1 MFRVTSTVIKFT
13 QSRLVG
19 FALSITNLKKIKKK
33 KYINLHDH
41 RNNAIDIVTDTGSP
55 VIDDIRI
62 LFDWL

>member
-1 MFRVTSTVIKFT
+1 MLHVTLTVIKFT

-41 RNNAIDIVTDTGSP
+41 QNNAIDTVTDTGSP
-55 VIDDIRI
+55 VINDIRI

>member
-41 RNNAIDIVTDTGSP
+41 QNNAIDIVTDTGSP